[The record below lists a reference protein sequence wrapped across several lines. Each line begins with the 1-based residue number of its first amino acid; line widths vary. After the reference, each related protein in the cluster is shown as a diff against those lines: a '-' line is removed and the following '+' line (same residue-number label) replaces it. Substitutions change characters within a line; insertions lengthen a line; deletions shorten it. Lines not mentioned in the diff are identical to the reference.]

1 MLQSPISIY
10 LPLKYLLHFLS
21 LFTPILLHLKNL
33 LRYFAVFYDTFSLKK
48 MSVNL
53 DFQRTFQYF
62 QALYSVVRFSSQII
76 STVILIFIN
85 IMTVFFDIFC
95 VLDKIAGENGEEEIQ
110 AERAERF
117 YTLYFRKILL

>member
-1 MLQSPISIY
+1 MY
-10 LPLKYLLHFLS
+10 LCN
-21 LFTPILLHLKNL
+21 I
-33 LRYFAVFYDTFSLKK
+33 R
-48 MSVNL
+48 
-53 DFQRTFQYF
+53 QYF
-62 QALYSVVRFSSQII
+62 YSN
-76 STVILIFIN
+76 IN

>member
-1 MLQSPISIY
+1 MMFIPFPFCKIKDFVVKSITLYHFGVIKGRRKICIYAIFVNIS
-10 LPLKYLLHFLS
+10 
-21 LFTPILLHLKNL
+21 N
-33 LRYFAVFYDTFSLKK
+33 
-48 MSVNL
+48 
-53 DFQRTFQYF
+53 
-62 QALYSVVRFSSQII
+62 
-76 STVILIFIN
+76 VILIFIN

>member
-1 MLQSPISIY
+1 MY
-10 LPLKYLLHFLS
+10 LCN
-21 LFTPILLHLKNL
+21 I
-33 LRYFAVFYDTFSLKK
+33 R
-48 MSVNL
+48 
-53 DFQRTFQYF
+53 QYF
-62 QALYSVVRFSSQII
+62 YS
-76 STVILIFIN
+76 N

>member
-1 MLQSPISIY
+1 
-10 LPLKYLLHFLS
+10 
-21 LFTPILLHLKNL
+21 
-33 LRYFAVFYDTFSLKK
+33 
-48 MSVNL
+48 MSANL